1 MRAIVTGAAGF
12 IGSTLASRLVAEG
25 HDVVGLDVFSP
36 YYDPEIKRANI
47 AGIPRDRFQLIEAD
61 LKDVE
66 FSRVLRH
73 GDVVFHLAAQAG
85 VSTSWGATF
94 ETYVADNVLATQ
106 RLLDASVAA
115 GVHRLVYASSSSV
128 YGSHVAFPTTEDSA
142 LRPFSPYGVSKLAA
156 EHLCA
161 VYADNFGLSTAS
173 LRLFTV
179 YGPAQRP
186 DMAFSRFIRAG
197 LAGNEIT
204 VHGDGSQVRDF
215 TYVDDVVEAAMR
227 VATMPI
233 TSGSVF
239 NVSGGSSV
247 SVLEVL
253 DVLREY
259 LGDLR
264 VLHGPELPGDVPR
277 TGGANQRL
285 HDELGWVPSFTLHEG
300 LARQVEWMRAGG
312 SAR

>member
-12 IGSTLASRLVAEG
+12 IGSTLASRLVVGG
-25 HDVVGLDVFSP
+25 HDVVGLDVFSS
-36 YYDPEIKRANI
+36 YYDPEIKQANI
-47 AGIPRDRFQLIEAD
+47 ARIPRDRFQLIEAD
-61 LKDVE
+61 LKYVE
-66 FSRVLRH
+66 LSRILRD

-85 VSTSWGATF
+85 VTTSWGPTF

-106 RLLDASVAA
+106 RLLDASLAA
-115 GVHRLVYASSSSV
+115 GVHRFVYASSSSV
-128 YGSHVAFPTTEDSA
+128 YGSHVGFPTTEDSP

-197 LAGNEIT
+197 LVGDEIT
-204 VHGDGSQVRDF
+204 VHGDGSQLRDF

-247 SVLEVL
+247 SVLQVL

-264 VLHGPELPGDVPR
+264 VLHGP
-277 TGGANQRL
+277 
-285 HDELGWVPSFTLHEG
+285 
-300 LARQVEWMRAGG
+300 
-312 SAR
+312 

>member
-12 IGSTLASRLVAEG
+12 IGSTLASRLVAAG
-25 HDVVGLDVFSP
+25 HDVVGLDVFST
-36 YYDPEIKRANI
+36 YYDPEIKRANV
-47 AGIPRDRFQLIEAD
+47 ARIPSGRFQLIEAD

-66 FSRVLRH
+66 LSSILH
-73 GDVVFHLAAQAG
+73 SGDVVFHLAAQAG
-85 VSTSWGATF
+85 VTTSWGPAF
-94 ETYVADNVLATQ
+94 ETYVANNVLATQ
-106 RLLDASVAA
+106 RLLDASLAA
-115 GVHRLVYASSSSV
+115 GVRRFVYASSSSV
-128 YGSHVAFPTTEDSA
+128 YGSQVDFPTTEDSA

-197 LAGNEIT
+197 LVGDEIT

-227 VATMPI
+227 VATTPI
-233 TSGSVF
+233 VPGSVF

-253 DVLREY
+253 DALRDH
-259 LGDLR
+259 LGGLR

-277 TGGANQRL
+277 TGGSHTRL
-285 HDELGWVPSFTLHEG
+285 RTELGWVPLVTLAEG
-300 LARQVEWMRAGG
+300 LARQVEWMRDGG